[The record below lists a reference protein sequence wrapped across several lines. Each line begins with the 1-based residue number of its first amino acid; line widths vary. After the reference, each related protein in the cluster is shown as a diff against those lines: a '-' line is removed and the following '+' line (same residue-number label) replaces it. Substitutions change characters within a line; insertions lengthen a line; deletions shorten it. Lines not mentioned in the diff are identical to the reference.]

1 MPREAVTV
9 RLEPKTRQTLDD
21 IATALDRDRS
31 QVINDALAAYIDV
44 HHWQV
49 AHIKQGLREADAGQ
63 FATDAE
69 VKRTLGQLRGKENLR
84 GK

>member
-44 HHWQV
+44 HQWQV
-49 AHIKQGLREADAGQ
+49 AHIKQGLREADAGK
-63 FATDAE
+63 FVSGAE
-69 VKRTLGQLRGKENLR
+69 VERTLARLRGR
-84 GK
+84 